1 LRVAI
6 DDPLEGGFMKTLPLG
21 LIGAAALVASSV
33 CAGAQTT
40 LRVSLWIPPAHPL
53 APSTKEW
60 ADDMEKASN
69 GAIKPQVFTSEQLGK
84 AFDHYDMARDG
95 IADITLV
102 NPGYQPGRFPL
113 IAVGEIPF
121 TFADARKGTAAL
133 DAWYRKYAAAEMK
146 DVHFC
151 FAFIHDPGAIF
162 ARKKIV
168 APEDLK
174 GVKVRPAH
182 GTMGQLVTLLGGTNV
197 QASAPEAREL
207 LERGVADAITSPWG
221 SMFLFGIDKV
231 VKYAMEVPLYTTTFV
246 YVMNKAK
253 YEGLPADQKKVVDDH
268 CTTEWAQKI
277 AGPWGDFEHAGIEKM
292 KAAPGHEVHT
302 LTADQLGAWRAA
314 AKPLNEKWSDAVKK
328 AGADPDAARKELD
341 ASIAKYGAGL

>member
-1 LRVAI
+1 
-6 DDPLEGGFMKTLPLG
+6 MKSFNRA
-21 LIGAAALVASSV
+21 LIGLAALIASGGA
-33 CAGAQTT
+33 AGAQTT
-40 LRVSLWIPPAHPL
+40 LRVSLWIPLAHPL
-53 APSTKEW
+53 APSTKDW
-60 ADDMEKASN
+60 ADDIEKASG
-69 GAIKPQVFTSEQLGK
+69 GAIKPQIFASEQLGK

-95 IADITLV
+95 IADVTLV
-102 NPGYQPGRFPL
+102 NPGYQPGRFPM

-133 DAWYRKYAAAEMK
+133 DSWYRKYAATEMK

-168 APEDLK
+168 VPEDIQ
-174 GVKVRPAH
+174 GVKMRPAH
-182 GTMGQLVTLLGGTNV
+182 GTMAQLVTLLGGTNV

-231 VKYAMEVPLYTTTFV
+231 VKYAMDVPLYTTTFV

-253 YEGLPADQKKVVDDH
+253 YEAMPADQKKVIDDH
-268 CTTEWAQKI
+268 CTTDWAVKI
-277 AGPWGDFEHAGIEKM
+277 AGPWGDFEHAGIDKM
-292 KAAPGHEVHT
+292 KAAPGHEVYP
-302 LTADQLGAWRAA
+302 LTAEQLGAWRVA
-314 AKPLNEKWSDAVKK
+314 AKPLKEKWAEAVKK
-328 AGADPDAARKELD
+328 TGADPDAASKELD
-341 ASIAKYGAGL
+341 ATIAKYGAGL